1 MFKAQSM
8 KEMAVIVRKIEMKRP
23 NSLCAGHQIEH
34 SGFKH
39 WLGSLCC
46 VQPLQRVSPPVHNF
60 SWMQIRD
67 DLQCESSS
75 WYKL

>member
-39 WLGSLCC
+39 WPGSLCC
-46 VQPLQRVSPPVHNF
+46 VQPLQRLSPPRCIQFFVHNF
-60 SWMQIRD
+60 SWM
-67 DLQCESSS
+67 
-75 WYKL
+75 